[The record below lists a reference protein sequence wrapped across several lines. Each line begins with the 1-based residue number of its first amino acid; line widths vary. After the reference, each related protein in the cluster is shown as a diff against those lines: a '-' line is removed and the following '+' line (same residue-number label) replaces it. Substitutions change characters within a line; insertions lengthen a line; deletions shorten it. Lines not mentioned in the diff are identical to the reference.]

1 MEISD
6 DVLCFFSAQVEEQN
20 DSYVVTIPERE
31 VTIGN
36 LKREAAYSVAIF
48 SNDATQTTQVT
59 ERSQKPEHDVPH
71 PPVEVGDRRT
81 VDIEDIGD
89 QGDGIARV
97 ERGYVIVVSETEM
110 NERVTIEITTVKENF
125 AFGDVV
131 EREAYY
137 Q

>member
-20 DSYVVTIPERE
+20 DSYIVTIPERE
-31 VTIGN
+31 VTTGN
-36 LKREAAYSVAIF
+36 IKREAVYRVAIF
-48 SNDATQTTQVT
+48 SNDATQTTPVA
-59 ERSQKPEHDVPH
+59 ERSQNPEHDGPH
-71 PPVEVGDRRT
+71 PPVEVGDWQT
-81 VDIEDIGD
+81 VDIEDIGG

-97 ERGYVIVVSETEM
+97 ERGYVIVVAETDM
-110 NERVTIEITTVKENF
+110 NERVTIEITSVKENF